1 MRLWARHPEKLPI
14 IWQEPLNLAQPRLI
28 SDLEGQG
35 SPNMSRRPGQHA
47 KTTSGYDARHAK
59 PGGPGPA
66 TLIGTAA
73 KAGTA
78 SLVAGAAGSALALS
92 GTATAASAA
101 TAPSPVP
108 AGLVNARLVNAS
120 LVNAGLVNNGAADLA
135 ALKAARPH
143 VVVHRH
149 HHPAVHSTAAR
160 SAYIVRSGDSL
171 SRISAR
177 FCGTA
182 ADFPALAAA
191 SGIANPNMIF
201 PGQSITLNCHA
212 AVPAPAAPAPAA
224 PAHLT
229 SAHKHHHARHAT
241 HHADRDA
248 HTRPAGRHKAPG
260 RHAKRSESGH
270 SGHVG
275 TGSMSAFESCVI
287 SRESGGNPRAVNPS
301 SGAGGLFQF
310 LPSTWAGL
318 GYAAAYPGGAQTAP
332 VSVQEAAFAKLFAE
346 AGTSPWAPYDG
357 C

>member
-1 MRLWARHPEKLPI
+1 
-14 IWQEPLNLAQPRLI
+14 
-28 SDLEGQG
+28 
-35 SPNMSRRPGQHA
+35 MSRRPGQHA

-66 TLIGTAA
+66 ALIGTAA

-101 TAPSPVP
+101 TTPSAIP

-120 LVNAGLVNNGAADLA
+120 LVNVSLVNSGVADLA
-135 ALKAARPH
+135 SVKAAMPR
-143 VVVHRH
+143 VVVRAHHHHRH
-149 HHPAVHSTAAR
+149 AAAHSAAAR
-160 SAYIVRSGDSL
+160 STYIVRSGDSL

-182 ADFPALAAA
+182 ADFPSLAAA
-191 SGIANPNMIF
+191 SGIANPNLIY
-201 PGQSITLNCHA
+201 PGQSVTLNCHA
-212 AVPAPAAPAPAA
+212 PVPAPAPAPAH
-224 PAHLT
+224 PAH
-229 SAHKHHHARHAT
+229 AHPAHDHTRPARHARHGG
-241 HHADRDA
+241 HGDD

-260 RHAKRSESGH
+260 RHARHSEPGH
-270 SGHVG
+270 SRHAGNPGHVSTEG
-275 TGSMSAFESCVI
+275 MAAFEACVI

-318 GYAAAYPGGAQTAP
+318 GYAGAYPGGAQTAP
-332 VSVQEAAFAKLFAE
+332 VSVQEAAFAKLYAE

>member
-1 MRLWARHPEKLPI
+1 VRLWARHPEKLPI
-14 IWQEPLNLAQPRLI
+14 FWQEPLNLARPCLI

-66 TLIGTAA
+66 ALIGTAA

-101 TAPSPVP
+101 TTTSTIP
-108 AGLVNARLVNAS
+108 AGLVNARLVNTTLANAS
-120 LVNAGLVNNGAADLA
+120 LASSATDVAAV
-135 ALKAARPH
+135 KAAMPR
-143 VVVHRH
+143 VVVRAHHH
-149 HHPAVHSTAAR
+149 HHPAVHAAVAR
-160 SAYIVRSGDSL
+160 STYTVRSGDNL
-171 SRISAR
+171 SQISAR

-182 ADFPALAAA
+182 ADFPSLAAA
-191 SGIANPNMIF
+191 SGIANPNLIF
-201 PGQSITLNCHA
+201 PGQPITLNCHA
-212 AVPAPAAPAPAA
+212 PVPAPA
-224 PAHLT
+224 HVT
-229 SAHKHHHARHAT
+229 SAVKHHHARHAGR
-241 HHADRDA
+241 HADRD
-248 HTRPAGRHKAPG
+248 HTRPAGQHSAPG
-260 RHAKRSESGH
+260 RHARRSDPGRARGP
-270 SGHVG
+270 GHVG
-275 TGSMSAFESCVI
+275 TQGMGAFEACVI
-287 SRESGGNPRAVNPS
+287 SHESGGNPRAVNPS

-318 GYAAAYPGGAQTAP
+318 GYASAYPGGAQTAP
-332 VSVQEAAFAKLFAE
+332 VSVQEAAFAKLYAE

>member
-1 MRLWARHPEKLPI
+1 
-14 IWQEPLNLAQPRLI
+14 
-28 SDLEGQG
+28 
-35 SPNMSRRPGQHA
+35 MSRRPGQHA
-47 KTTSGYDARHAK
+47 RTSSGYDARHAK

-66 TLIGTAA
+66 ALIGTAA

-101 TAPSPVP
+101 TTHSTIP
-108 AGLVNARLVNAS
+108 AGLVNARPANATLVNAS
-120 LVNAGLVNNGAADLA
+120 LANNGVADLA
-135 ALKAARPH
+135 SVKAAMPR
-143 VVVHRH
+143 VVVRAHRH
-149 HHPAVHSTAAR
+149 HHPAGHSAAAR
-160 SAYIVRSGDSL
+160 STYIVRSGDSL

-182 ADFPALAAA
+182 ADFPSLAAA
-191 SGIANPNMIF
+191 SGIANPNLIY

-212 AVPAPAAPAPAA
+212 PVPAPAP
-224 PAHLT
+224 PAHT
-229 SAHKHHHARHAT
+229 TAHTHPAHDHTRPARHARHDG
-241 HHADRDA
+241 HKDA

-260 RHAKRSESGH
+260 RHARH
-270 SGHVG
+270 SGPGRHAGNPGHVSTEG
-275 TGSMSAFESCVI
+275 MAAFEACVI
-287 SRESGGNPRAVNPS
+287 SRESGGNPRAVNPY

-318 GYAAAYPGGAQTAP
+318 GYASAYPGGAQTAP
-332 VSVQEAAFAKLFAE
+332 VSVQEAAFARLYAE

>member
-1 MRLWARHPEKLPI
+1 
-14 IWQEPLNLAQPRLI
+14 
-28 SDLEGQG
+28 
-35 SPNMSRRPGQHA
+35 MSRRPGQHA

-59 PGGPGPA
+59 AGGPGPA
-66 TLIGTAA
+66 ALIGTAA

-101 TAPSPVP
+101 TAPTPIP

-120 LVNAGLVNNGAADLA
+120 LVNANLVNSSATDLA
-135 ALKAARPH
+135 AVKAAMPR
-143 VVVHRH
+143 VVIRAHHHH
-149 HHPAVHSTAAR
+149 HHPAAHPAAAHST
-160 SAYIVRSGDSL
+160 YLVRSGDSL

-182 ADFPALAAA
+182 ADFPSLAAA
-191 SGIANPNMIF
+191 SGITNPNLIY
-201 PGQSITLNCHA
+201 PGQAITLNCHA
-212 AVPAPAAPAPAA
+212 AIPARAAPAPAA
-224 PAHLT
+224 PVHVT
-229 SAHKHHHARHAT
+229 SAHAHHRARHAS

-260 RHAKRSESGH
+260 RHAGRPEARHSG
-270 SGHVG
+270 GHVG
-275 TGSMSAFESCVI
+275 TGGMGAFEACVI
-287 SRESGGNPRAVNPS
+287 SRESGGNPRAVNPG

-318 GYAAAYPGGAQTAP
+318 GYASAYPGGAQTAP
-332 VSVQEAAFAKLFAE
+332 VSVQEAAFAKLYAE